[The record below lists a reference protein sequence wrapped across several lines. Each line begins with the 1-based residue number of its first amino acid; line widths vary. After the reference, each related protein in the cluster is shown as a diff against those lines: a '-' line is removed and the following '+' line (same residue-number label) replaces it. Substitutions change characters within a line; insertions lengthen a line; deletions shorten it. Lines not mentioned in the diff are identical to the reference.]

1 MRISD
6 EKGFTLAE
14 LLIAIAITGLIATA
28 AVGILSTGL
37 DTQIRGDVRSSL
49 YQEGMMVME
58 RMTDRVRR
66 CTFLAIPNAHSQT
79 RNILAISGF
88 DNDDND
94 NYFDDPLFPRIDEDP
109 PEDMNN
115 DGAIG
120 ITGIDDDG
128 DGSVDESGSGILD
141 DDENGDGNDD
151 ALDGT
156 DNDLDGNIDEDM
168 PADAN
173 NDGESG
179 IAGMD
184 DNGDSLV
191 DNGLDQTDDDED
203 GAPNEDPFNAVIY
216 WVPGGTTFREDHPS
230 SEENRIL
237 SERVTFFQVTWQAPN
252 RILIE
257 MSLTSVDNES
267 VTFSEYACPRNTFQL
282 TGKRVR

>member
-1 MRISD
+1 MRIFD

-28 AVGILSTGL
+28 AAAILSTGL
-37 DTQIRGDVRSSL
+37 NTQIRGDVRSAL

-141 DDENGDGNDD
+141 DDENGAGNDD

-156 DNDLDGNIDEDM
+156 DNDLDGNFDEDM

-173 NDGESG
+173 NDGEPG

-191 DNGLDQTDDDED
+191 DNGYDQTDDDED
-203 GAPNEDPFNAVIY
+203 GAPNEDPFNEVIY
-216 WVPGGTTFREDHPS
+216 WVSGGTTFREDLPV

-237 SERVTFFQVTWQAPN
+237 SEHVTSFQVTWQAPE

-257 MSLTSVDNES
+257 LTLTNNDGES